1 MKKILIY
8 TCLFLVSMFASAQE
22 KDPFSDEFEAIRV
35 KMRDTSISS
44 AQKQEFFNQYWIKAK
59 KSNQNINIGR
69 AYYLKTLVTKDI
81 DEQFQYLD
89 TVIFYTKNIK
99 GDDLFPMQAHTHKG
113 RLHFYQKDYVK
124 SLNAQIEA
132 KHAAESRNHIK
143 YQRSIKYNIG
153 LLKRIL
159 GLYEEAEILFL
170 ECKEFEE
177 NREEKHLETYVNILF
192 QLSSVYF
199 ELGKIEKSQEIN
211 SQAIKLTKDS
221 DLNIYY
227 YYSFVSNEGM
237 NLNAEG
243 NYKASIDSL
252 EKAYTYLNE
261 ADKNV
266 ANFYLGKSY
275 YELGN
280 KKKGIDYFKKID
292 TVFKAT
298 NDLFPSISPAYVYL
312 INDSKEK
319 KDKDL
324 QLYYTNQLLKVDT
337 IINKNYRSL
346 SKNITKKYDV
356 PRLMEERDDIIVEL
370 EEKNRKGDEEKKW
383 ILKISITVCFLAIGL
398 FLYYYRLKRVYE
410 KRYQSIIETIKEP
423 IIEEIRVEDTN
434 LLPAPSLNIDQTIIE
449 ETLQSLDEFE
459 KGEAYLTNQIS
470 LKDVAKIVNTN
481 SKYLS
486 KIINTYKKKNFITY
500 INDLRIDYF
509 VRNIQTDTKYQKYT
523 IRAIAEEIGFSNPEG
538 FSRAFQKKTGLKPS
552 YFIKKAR
559 QNATKKQ

>member
-1 MKKILIY
+1 
-8 TCLFLVSMFASAQE
+8 MFASAQE

>member
-1 MKKILIY
+1 
-8 TCLFLVSMFASAQE
+8 MFASAQE

-44 AQKQEFFNQYWIKAK
+44 AQKQEFFNQYWVKAK

-81 DEQFQYLD
+81 NEQFQYLD

-261 ADKNV
+261 VDKNV

-292 TVFKAT
+292 IVFKAT

-370 EEKNRKGDEEKKW
+370 EEKNRKGAEEKKW

-410 KRYQSIIETIKEP
+410 KRYLSIIETIKEP